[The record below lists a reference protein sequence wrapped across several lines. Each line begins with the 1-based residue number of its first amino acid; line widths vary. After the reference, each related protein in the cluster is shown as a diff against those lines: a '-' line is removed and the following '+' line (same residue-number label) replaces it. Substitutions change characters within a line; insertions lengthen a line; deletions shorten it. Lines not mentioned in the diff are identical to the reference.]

1 MNLKYEYLRADW
13 EEPKMTVAGHT
24 TSGPFPWR
32 TVDKIAIHYTAA
44 KRVGRDTA
52 QYLRQIQ
59 SSYVRNRGYSI
70 GYSAAVDQ
78 SGKTWELRG
87 TRWMCAANKNR
98 NPETFAVLLLVD
110 SDDPANDAMIAATRA
125 LIQQFRDV
133 SPNDVTIVGHKDI
146 GATACPGNGL
156 TAQLRNGVFEPII
169 SVVDIVDLESG
180 MKISGVP
187 SRVYDS
193 RGDKQWRAG
202 ETRAVQIGSGSAVF
216 VNVTATGGLKPGFVT
231 VWGDGPQPNVSN
243 LNFGAGQ
250 DICNTSWVPVKA
262 DGTINVCA
270 SEPVH
275 LIFDVQA
282 SV

>member
-1 MNLKYEYLRADW
+1 MNLKYDYLRADW

-110 SDDPANDAMIAATRA
+110 GDDPANDAMIAATRD

-270 SEPVH
+270 SEQVH